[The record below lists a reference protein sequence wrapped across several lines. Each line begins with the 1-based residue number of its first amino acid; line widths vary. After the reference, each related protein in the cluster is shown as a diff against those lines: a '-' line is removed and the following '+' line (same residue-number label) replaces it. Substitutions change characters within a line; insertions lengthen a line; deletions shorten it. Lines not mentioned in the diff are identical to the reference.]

1 MQSTPKSKA
10 RPFVKAALT
19 ACLLAAFA
27 PAAFG
32 LGLGPAQVKSALG
45 QPLRA
50 EIDITDMTPAE
61 AENLIVRVP
70 SADVFRAAG
79 VDYTRIAG
87 DISVTLQK
95 RANGRSYLLLR
106 SNQSV
111 TDPFL
116 DLVVEAVSQSG
127 RVVRDY
133 TLLFDPPNVNAPVPS
148 TATAAAGD
156 EPKVTAAATP
166 PRPARPAR
174 EPRAPRAP
182 RAESAAPADKPAVA
196 KAPRAA
202 EPSASVPAVTTGSEY
217 TVKAGDSLTKIAN
230 QTKTGTV
237 SLDQMLA
244 ALFAA
249 NQSAFINGN
258 INKLQKGV
266 VLKLPTEQSAG
277 TIPADEAR
285 RIVVA
290 QSRDFGK
297 YRAALAQAVQ
307 SKPATVAAAPAQSAA
322 GKVETKV
329 EDKKA
334 PATTPDKLT
343 LSKPQ
348 VQGKADAQV
357 AAAAQGREAKAV
369 ADRAAELNRNVTE
382 LSKIAAASAPAGQTA
397 AKAAPA
403 PTAPGVNV
411 AAKPPVTPPAAAP
424 APTPAPAPVAA
435 APAPVPAPAPA
446 PAPVPA
452 PAPAPTPAVAQPAAA
467 ASPAAAAAPTAA
479 VSVPAE
485 AASPAA
491 VAAAPAPVAAPAPK
505 PTPKKAAPPPP
516 PPEPSFFESL
526 MDNGI
531 VVPALGL
538 LALLGVGFG
547 AYRLRKRRA
556 AVEGGSSFDSQMQ
569 GADSFFGGTGGARV
583 DTRDSALASS
593 MYSSSQL
600 NANDVDPVAEA
611 DVYLAY
617 GRDLQAEE
625 ILKEALRSQ
634 PERHPIRVKL
644 LEIYAKRRDARSFE
658 VVATELFSMTQGQ
671 GEEWARAQE
680 LGRELEPSNALYTS
694 TPGTSQLL
702 TTAGDSQPGGSP
714 FDSPTTVPYTRPI
727 QSEFASTD
735 LNAPRTAGEA
745 GAGLDVDLDLDLTG
759 AGTPAP
765 AAAFAGDS
773 TVPLAAA
780 ATAPMAGMDTTVKMV
795 APDGSFS
802 NADQFAAT
810 KYAPEKTVP
819 LSAQSNMMDFDMAAL
834 NLDLPGNSNSGVSD
848 DPYETKFA
856 LAEECQ
862 RLGDNESA
870 RSILQEIIGMA
881 KGTIR
886 SKAEKMLGEMK

>member
-1 MQSTPKSKA
+1 
-10 RPFVKAALT
+10 
-19 ACLLAAFA
+19 
-27 PAAFG
+27 
-32 LGLGPAQVKSALG
+32 
-45 QPLRA
+45 
-50 EIDITDMTPAE
+50 
-61 AENLIVRVP
+61 
-70 SADVFRAAG
+70 
-79 VDYTRIAG
+79 
-87 DISVTLQK
+87 
-95 RANGRSYLLLR
+95 
-106 SNQSV
+106 
-111 TDPFL
+111 
-116 DLVVEAVSQSG
+116 
-127 RVVRDY
+127 
-133 TLLFDPPNVNAPVPS
+133 
-148 TATAAAGD
+148 
-156 EPKVTAAATP
+156 
-166 PRPARPAR
+166 
-174 EPRAPRAP
+174 
-182 RAESAAPADKPAVA
+182 
-196 KAPRAA
+196 
-202 EPSASVPAVTTGSEY
+202 
-217 TVKAGDSLTKIAN
+217 
-230 QTKTGTV
+230 
-237 SLDQMLA
+237 
-244 ALFAA
+244 
-249 NQSAFINGN
+249 
-258 INKLQKGV
+258 
-266 VLKLPTEQSAG
+266 
-277 TIPADEAR
+277 
-285 RIVVA
+285 
-290 QSRDFGK
+290 
-297 YRAALAQAVQ
+297 
-307 SKPATVAAAPAQSAA
+307 
-322 GKVETKV
+322 
-329 EDKKA
+329 
-334 PATTPDKLT
+334 
-343 LSKPQ
+343 
-348 VQGKADAQV
+348 
-357 AAAAQGREAKAV
+357 
-369 ADRAAELNRNVTE
+369 
-382 LSKIAAASAPAGQTA
+382 
-397 AKAAPA
+397 
-403 PTAPGVNV
+403 
-411 AAKPPVTPPAAAP
+411 
-424 APTPAPAPVAA
+424 
-435 APAPVPAPAPA
+435 
-446 PAPVPA
+446 
-452 PAPAPTPAVAQPAAA
+452 
-467 ASPAAAAAPTAA
+467 
-479 VSVPAE
+479 
-485 AASPAA
+485 
-491 VAAAPAPVAAPAPK
+491 
-505 PTPKKAAPPPP
+505 
-516 PPEPSFFESL
+516 
-526 MDNGI
+526 
-531 VVPALGL
+531 
-538 LALLGVGFG
+538 
-547 AYRLRKRRA
+547 LRKRRA

-759 AGTPAP
+759 AGAPVP
-765 AAAFAGDS
+765 AAAFAGDR

-795 APDGSFS
+795 APDGSLG